1 MFPIVEPILG
11 AGVVLVGVEPE
22 VAQVAQHDVGD
33 GALLA
38 RRARQRRELEEELER
53 VVVLGGHADRR

>member
-1 MFPIVEPILG
+1 MFPIVEPTAG

-22 VAQVAQHDVGD
+22 VAEVAEHAIGD

-38 RRARQRRELEEELER
+38 RRAGHGGELEEEVEG
-53 VVVLGGHADRR
+53 LGRPRRGPW